1 MLTQELVVDIH
12 VLHRQGMSI
21 RAIARQLHLSR
32 NTVRQYLRNQARTPQ
47 YQRAERPSL
56 LEPFKPYLHE
66 RMEAA
71 RPHWI
76 PATVLYREL
85 QEQGYTGGDGIL
97 RNYLRPFK
105 RKPREPVIRFETAA
119 GQQLQVDFTTIR
131 RGHDP
136 LKALVATLGFSRATY
151 VRFSQHERQ
160 EDWLCGIEE
169 ALIYFGGVPRELLFD
184 NAKCLMLERDAYG
197 EGKHRW
203 NPALLEQS
211 KQYGF
216 KLRACRP
223 YRAQTKGK
231 VERMVEYLKYNF
243 FVRYTQFDSFAHVNQ
258 LLEQWLAEVADQREL
273 RQLQE
278 ACVEHHIAVVIFQHG
293 RFLVIDQHGFHAA
306 TEVTEGPH

>member
-97 RNYLRPFK
+97 RNYLIRINFK
-105 RKPREPVIRFETAA
+105 PSIP
-119 GQQLQVDFTTIR
+119 
-131 RGHDP
+131 
-136 LKALVATLGFSRATY
+136 
-151 VRFSQHERQ
+151 
-160 EDWLCGIEE
+160 
-169 ALIYFGGVPRELLFD
+169 
-184 NAKCLMLERDAYG
+184 
-197 EGKHRW
+197 
-203 NPALLEQS
+203 
-211 KQYGF
+211 
-216 KLRACRP
+216 
-223 YRAQTKGK
+223 
-231 VERMVEYLKYNF
+231 
-243 FVRYTQFDSFAHVNQ
+243 
-258 LLEQWLAEVADQREL
+258 
-273 RQLQE
+273 
-278 ACVEHHIAVVIFQHG
+278 
-293 RFLVIDQHGFHAA
+293 
-306 TEVTEGPH
+306 